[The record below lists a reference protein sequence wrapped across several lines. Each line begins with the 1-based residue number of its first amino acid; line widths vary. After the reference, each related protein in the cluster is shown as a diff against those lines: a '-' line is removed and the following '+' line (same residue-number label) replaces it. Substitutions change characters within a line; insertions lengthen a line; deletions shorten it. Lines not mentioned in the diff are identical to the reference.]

1 MKYTMAKTQQFGAC
15 HFKKGEQVFIRP
27 VKGIGNNFI
36 LSKRKHCQFGPTVSM
51 DYLKELVIA
60 EELPKQEV
68 ISARTVAGNAFHDFR
83 HVGYVLVDGEWQK
96 AYLMDHDNISR
107 YYLRAEDGER
117 MYFIHSARVDY
128 DKFLSRE
135 EYEL

>member
-1 MKYTMAKTQQFGAC
+1 MKYTMAKTQQFGSC
-15 HFKKGEQVFIRP
+15 HYKKGEQVFIRP

-36 LSKRKHCQFGPTVSM
+36 LSKRKHCPSGPTVSM

-60 EELPKQEV
+60 EELPRQEV

-96 AYLMDHDNISR
+96 AYLMDRDNVAR
-107 YYLRAEDGER
+107 YYLRAGDGER
-117 MYFIHSARVDY
+117 MYFINRARVGCGE
-128 DKFLSRE
+128 FLSRE
-135 EYEL
+135 EYEI